1 MAPYDQPAA
10 KIDERLRR
18 LIGLSAPLWA
28 GEAEVARTYFNWDKR
43 TPATDRKWLAH
54 QCFKE
59 FFGSGFVDPERGILK
74 EWGQKAIDMRPEL
87 DRGLDRHELL
97 DLIEA
102 VYAEYHHF
110 CLFAD
115 IYDSL
120 GAAGEPKLEPRM
132 LSNWPEGEAL
142 DNYRQGMRK
151 TEGALGKAALS
162 FTEGG
167 YCTLYSEGAKLRG
180 RGGVDDAIAAACQ
193 RVYDDEV
200 GHMLKGVVGVS
211 ALALDDAGWARI
223 ETLVVTQLQKRVE
236 MRNGQF
242 SHPLSPRR
250 IEAIFAGDIE
260 PIAFDYARAEG
271 ALA

>member
-1 MAPYDQPAA
+1 
-10 KIDERLRR
+10 
-18 LIGLSAPLWA
+18 
-28 GEAEVARTYFNWDKR
+28 
-43 TPATDRKWLAH
+43 
-54 QCFKE
+54 
-59 FFGSGFVDPERGILK
+59 
-74 EWGQKAIDMRPEL
+74 
-87 DRGLDRHELL
+87 L